1 MGGEGKCCFQA
12 NHFLGLH
19 MKGIPLWPLSSVVEH
34 IDLPFLAAKWNKNVQ
49 SENLSRVG
57 M

>member
-1 MGGEGKCCFQA
+1 
-12 NHFLGLH
+12 
-19 MKGIPLWPLSSVVEH
+19 MKGVPLWPLSSVGEH